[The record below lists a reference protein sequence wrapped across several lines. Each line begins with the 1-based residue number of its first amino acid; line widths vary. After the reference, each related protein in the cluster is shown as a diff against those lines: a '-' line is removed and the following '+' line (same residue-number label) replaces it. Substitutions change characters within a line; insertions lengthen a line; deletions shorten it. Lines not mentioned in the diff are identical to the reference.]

1 MTIPFYDLRAVN
13 ARHRPAIDEAITAV
27 LDSGLTILGPQTAAF
42 ETEFARFCGTRHA
55 VGVGNGLDALSLIL
69 RALGLG
75 PGDEV
80 IVPANTFIATVL
92 AVSANGCTPVL
103 ADPDPGTM
111 LLDPATV
118 ESLITPRTRAIIAVH
133 LYGRLCDMDALSA
146 IARRHGLR
154 LIEDAAQAHGAE
166 RHGRRAGAWGDAA
179 GFSFY
184 PTKNLGCLGDGG
196 AVTTDDDALAEKI
209 RMLRNY
215 GSAHKNVHAL
225 AGVNSRLDELQAA
238 VLSGEA
244 AAPRRGE
251 SAPTRDR
258 RALRRASGGH
268 RPRPARRRSGR
279 SRVPPLRRPHAASG
293 IACRPPS
300 RPPGWARR
308 STTRRRRT
316 ARAPIASWPASALP
330 IAERLAAEVLSI
342 PLHPALTDAQVD
354 RVAEVLRGVA

>member
-13 ARHRPAIDEAITAV
+13 DRHRPAIDEAITAV
-27 LDSGLTILGPQTAAF
+27 LDSGLTILGPQTTAF
-42 ETEFARFCGTRHA
+42 ETAFAGFCGTRNA

-69 RALGLG
+69 RALELG

-92 AVSANGCTPVL
+92 AVTANGCTPVF

-111 LLDPATV
+111 LLDPATI
-118 ESLITPRTRAIIAVH
+118 EALITPRTRAIIAVH

-166 RHGRRAGAWGDAA
+166 RSGRRAGAWGDAA

-215 GSAHKNVHAL
+215 GSAQKNVHAL

-238 VLSGEA
+238 VLNVKLPRLDEENHRRRAIAARYVELLGETGLVLPDPGAGDHVFHLFVVRTPERDRVQAALEA
-244 AAPRRGE
+244 AGVGTAIHYPTPPHRQPAYRGL
-251 SAPTRDR
+251 A
-258 RALRRASGGH
+258 H
-268 RPRPARRRSGR
+268 RP
-279 SRVPPLRRPHAASG
+279 
-293 IACRPPS
+293 
-300 RPPGWARR
+300 
-308 STTRRRRT
+308 
-316 ARAPIASWPASALP
+316 LP
-330 IAERLAAEVLSI
+330 TAERLAAEVLSI
-342 PLHPALTDAQVD
+342 PLQPALTDGQVE